1 LFIAT
6 TITTITTII
15 TITTTGQIILQR
27 INTMDTT
34 VFSTRV
40 ALSLSDLA
48 ATPKN
53 PSSSSSSPPIHSNNN
68 KYELE
73 LERLMNKPQGIH
85 YSIIIITTIIII
97 LISLSLL

>member
-1 LFIAT
+1 
-6 TITTITTII
+6 
-15 TITTTGQIILQR
+15 
-27 INTMDTT
+27 MDTT

-53 PSSSSSSPPIHSNNN
+53 PSSSSSPIHSNNN

-85 YSIIIITTIIII
+85 YSINIITTIIII
-97 LISLSLL
+97 LISLSSL